1 MSKKK
6 YKKYKKVYHKLTEKT
21 LEKKETTNNLDFILD
36 LIEERTKNSKEPI
49 QKIVELNK
57 EVLKRE
63 IKTEKGNF
71 EILLKLDNIIF
82 GENKTILDLIEN
94 SYFQFLTSSFSLLD
108 FNLSISKEN
117 KLISEFEIK
126 IITEKGTNN
135 EYSTMVIISEIFNEK
150 LEKRAKC
157 FDVFLLEKS
166 VEHFLFEI
174 YGTKYLE
181 KVKKNAV
188 ILKNKEKIIFYN
200 YLEED
205 ITKPVLEIILWLIYK
220 VLKIEE
226 RIIRKIEKKVILKR
240 I

>member
-1 MSKKK
+1 MPKKK
-6 YKKYKKVYHKLTEKT
+6 YKKYKKLYYKLTEKT
-21 LEKKETTNNLDFILD
+21 LEKKETTNNLDFIFD
-36 LIEERTKNSKEPI
+36 LIEKKMKNNKEPI

-57 EVLKRE
+57 EILKRE

-71 EILLKLDNIIF
+71 EILLKLNNIIF
-82 GENKTILDLIEN
+82 GENKSILDLIEN

-108 FNLSISKEN
+108 FDLSISKEN
-117 KLISEFEIK
+117 KLISKFEVK
-126 IITEKGTNN
+126 IITENGNNN
-135 EYSTMVIISEIFNEK
+135 EYSTMVVISEIFNEK
-150 LEKRAKC
+150 LEKKAKC
-157 FDVFLLEKS
+157 FDALLLENS

-188 ILKNKEKIIFYN
+188 ILKNKNEIIFYN

-205 ITKPVLEIILWLIYK
+205 LIKPLLEIILWLIYNS
-220 VLKIEE
+220 LKIEE
-226 RIIRKIEKKVILKR
+226 KIIRKIEKRIALKR